1 MELESKNEQLVINI
15 MEKKDDIEHT
25 SGDTVNVIEKFQ
37 DYWKGEEVELS
48 QIISKVEDWLEKQP

>member
-1 MELESKNEQLVINI
+1 MEMESKNEQLVINI

>member
-1 MELESKNEQLVINI
+1 MESKNEHLVMNI

-25 SGDTVNVIEKFQ
+25 SVDTVNVIEKFQ

>member
-1 MELESKNEQLVINI
+1 MESKNEQLVINI